1 MYLKRYGYFEKK
13 FKLVEELFIIIFFK
27 VEFLVMRESE

>member
-1 MYLKRYGYFEKK
+1 MVILKKK
-13 FKLVEELFIIIFFK
+13 SKLVEEPFITIFLK